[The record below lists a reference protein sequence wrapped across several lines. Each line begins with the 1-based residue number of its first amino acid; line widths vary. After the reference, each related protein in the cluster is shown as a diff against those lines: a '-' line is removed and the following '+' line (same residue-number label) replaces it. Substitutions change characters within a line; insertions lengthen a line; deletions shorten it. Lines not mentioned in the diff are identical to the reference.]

1 MCELTSTEEPC
12 YHGVRIRD
20 VSEQRIEKLD
30 AVTNLPFGARLRRLR
45 EAAGLTQEELAVR
58 AKLSPNAIGALER
71 GLRKRPYPHTIRSL
85 ADALGLSENER
96 AALFAA
102 VPKQGSA
109 DVPLTPAPATGSNL
123 PMPSTSLLG
132 REREL
137 GEISTFLR
145 EVRLL
150 TLTGTGGVGKTRL
163 AIEAA
168 RDAAG
173 LFPDGTVFV
182 ALAPLGDSGFVVPTV
197 AQSLGLREARGQTP
211 RETLHAYLREKQLLL
226 VLDNFEHVLEA
237 APEMA
242 GLIETCPKLSVM
254 VTSRASLRVRG
265 EQEYPVPPLALPAS
279 TIAPSVE
286 ELVGSASGRLF
297 AERAREASPAFELT
311 PHNSGAVA
319 AICWRLSGLPL
330 ALELAAV
337 RVRFLDPATLLSRLD
352 QALSAVGARDLPQ
365 RQRTMWATLDWSHEL
380 LSEEEQILFRRMS
393 VFIGGFSLEA
403 AEAVGA
409 SGSLI
414 AKNVLE
420 ILGRLVEHSL
430 VVAKPDEK
438 GNGVRY
444 GMLEPVRQYSW
455 EKLEESG
462 EAKDTQQRHFAH
474 FLGLAEAADLIYGL
488 LTGVKLAGAEGE
500 AWMDRLE
507 REHDNLRTALDW
519 AKERGDVEAGLRLIG
534 ALSWFW
540 WMRGYFGEGRNWTED
555 FLEKAA
561 RDDLGAVDGARAKA
575 LLGAGMLSFGHGDL
589 LRSITLL
596 EEGLTTY
603 RGLGDQAGTAA
614 TVAMLGYVRRAQ
626 GDDDRAEELSEEGL
640 RLSRL
645 LEDDRSAAI
654 SLNTLGHITRH
665 RGDLARATDLFG
677 EALALWKKREDRR
690 GVAYS
695 LCNLGI
701 AALERGEA
709 GHALELHE
717 ESLRLYEAL
726 KDKAG
731 RAYALINLGDVAR
744 SLGEEGRA
752 VSLYEEALAV
762 HRELGNERGISRA
775 LERLGAQ
782 R

>member
-1 MCELTSTEEPC
+1 M
-12 YHGVRIRD
+12 
-20 VSEQRIEKLD
+20 QRHSS
-30 AVTNLPFGARLRRLR
+30 PSFGAHLRRLR
-45 EAAGLTQEELAVR
+45 EAAGLTQEELASR
-58 AKLSPNAIGALER
+58 SSLSAKAISMLER
-71 GLRKRPYPHTIRSL
+71 GERKRPYPHTIRSL
-85 ADALGLSENER
+85 ADALELSEEER
-96 AALFAA
+96 ANLLAA
-102 VPKQGSA
+102 VPKRGSA
-109 DVPLTPAPATGSNL
+109 ATSSASTTVPKSNL
-123 PMPSTSLLG
+123 PTPSTPLLG

-137 GEISTFLR
+137 GEIRAFLR

-163 AIEAA
+163 AVQAA
-168 RDAAG
+168 RDAAE
-173 LFPDGTVFV
+173 LFPDGAVFV
-182 ALAPLGDSGFVVPTV
+182 TLAPLGNSGFVVPIV
-197 AQSLGLREARGQTP
+197 AQSLGLREAEGQTA
-211 RETLHAYLREKQLLL
+211 RETLHAYLREKRLLL

-237 APEMA
+237 APEVA
-242 GLIETCPKLSVM
+242 VLIETCPKLSVM
-254 VTSRASLRVRG
+254 VTSRAPLRVRG
-265 EQEYPVPPLALPAS
+265 EQEYPVPPLELPTS

-286 ELVGSASGRLF
+286 ELVGSPSGKLF

-319 AICWRLSGLPL
+319 AMCWRLAGLPL
-330 ALELAAV
+330 ALELAAA
-337 RVRFLDPATLLSRLD
+337 RVRFLDPATLLSRLH
-352 QALSAVGARDLPQ
+352 QALSASGAQDLPQ
-365 RQRTMWATLDWSHEL
+365 RQRTMWATLDWSYEL
-380 LSEEEQILFRRMS
+380 LSEKEQVLFRRLS
-393 VFIGGFSLEA
+393 VFVGGFSLEA
-403 AEAVGA
+403 AETVGA
-409 SGSLI
+409 SGI
-414 AKNVLE
+414 IAAKNVLE
-420 ILGRLVEHSL
+420 NLGRLVEQSL
-430 VVAKPDEK
+430 VVAKPDET

-444 GMLEPVRQYSW
+444 GMLEPVRQYSRG
-455 EKLEESG
+455 KLKESG
-462 EAKDTQQRHFAH
+462 EAEDTQRRHFAH
-474 FLGLAEAADLIYGL
+474 FLGVAEAADQIYGL
-488 LTGVKLAGAEGE
+488 LTGVKLTGAEGE
-500 AWMDRLE
+500 AWMFRLE
-507 REHDNLRTALDW
+507 REHDNLRAALGW
-519 AKERGDVEAGLRLIG
+519 AKERGDDEGGLRLAG

-540 WMRGYFGEGRNWTED
+540 WMRGYFGEGRTWPED

-561 RDDLGAVDGARAKA
+561 RGGLGGLDGERAKA

-596 EEGLTTY
+596 EEGLARY
-603 RGLGDQAGTAA
+603 RRLGDQAGTAA

-645 LEDDRSAAI
+645 LDDNMSAAI
-654 SLNTLGHITRH
+654 SLNTLGHVARP

-677 EALALWKKREDRR
+677 EALALWKKLEDRR

-695 LCNLGI
+695 LCNLGV

-752 VSLYEEALAV
+752 VSLYEEALAL
-762 HRELGNERGISRA
+762 HKELGIERGVLRA
-775 LERLGAQ
+775 LERLGSQ